1 MSIESELQRTIQA
14 LHDRVE
20 ALEQKL
26 GAAANH
32 ASAHGTQKKNV
43 SEQLRMILMGP
54 PGAGK
59 GTQAPAIKDKFVVCH
74 LATGD
79 MLRSQVSQ
87 KTKLGLEAKK
97 IMEAGGLVSDEI
109 VISMIKDEISNN
121 SECRGGFILDGFPR
135 TIPQA
140 EKLDS
145 MLDERGQQLN
155 HAVEL
160 KIDDSLLVS
169 RITGRLVHPASGR
182 SYHKEFNPPKKPM
195 TDDVTGEPLIQRADD
210 NADTLK
216 KRLSTYHSQ
225 TSPIV
230 AYYAK
235 KGIHSEIDAA
245 QDPKKV
251 WADILRVFDKGPAA
265 GNSTSSILTKLGVKV
280 DQAKDTAKAAVGLK

>member
-1 MSIESELQRTIQA
+1 MSESDLKSTIRALQS
-14 LHDRVE
+14 RVE
-20 ALEQKL
+20 ALEKRLGGGVGADAQQK
-26 GAAANH
+26 
-32 ASAHGTQKKNV
+32 SV
-43 SEQLRMILMGP
+43 SDQLRMILMGP

-59 GTQAPAIKDKFVVCH
+59 GTQAPAIKDKFNVCH

-79 MLRSQVSQ
+79 MLRSQVAQ

-109 VISMIKDEISNN
+109 VISMIRHEV
-121 SECRGGFILDGFPR
+121 SENPECKGGFILDGFPR

-145 MLDERGQQLN
+145 MLEERNQSLN
-155 HAVEL
+155 HVVEL

-182 SYHKEFNPPKKPM
+182 SYHKEFNPPKKAM
-195 TDDVTGEPLIQRADD
+195 TDDITGEPLIQRADD

-216 KRLSTYHSQ
+216 KRLSTYHDQ
-225 TSPIV
+225 TSPIIG
-230 AYYAK
+230 YYQK
-235 KGIHSEIDAA
+235 HGIHAEIDAA

-251 WADILRVFDKGPAA
+251 WADILRVFDNGPLA
-265 GNSTSSILTKLGVKV
+265 GKTSSTQSILTKLGVKV
-280 DQAKDTAKAAVGLK
+280 GQAKETAKSAVGLK